1 MSKNPGA
8 PQLPKKELTRKQ
20 ISRAERETRNTRILL
35 LSVGGAVALAILLIG
50 FGILRESVLV
60 PNEPV
65 VTVGNQSIPTRE
77 FQQRV
82 RLERLSLIQEYNFY
96 QNIGLQDNASRTL
109 QQLNDRLGLGSQVI
123 SSLVDEALY
132 RQAAPELGVSVT
144 ADDVQTT
151 IEEDYRY
158 FRVTPTPQPTRTP
171 LPTPTASATITVTPQ
186 ATSTPAPTATPVT
199 LEAFNQLFRQRLDEL
214 SKLGIAE
221 ADYRRFIEGQLI
233 SNKVQEILSR
243 NVVTMTDQARFQY
256 IGASNP
262 EEIDQVQQAVA
273 KSGFDA
279 VYNQVLSSTFSITTV
294 TAIEFPYTPKDDLI
308 GSSQYG
314 QRFADAVFSTPISGT
329 FGVISD
335 TGGLAYYVGR
345 VLDRGVR
352 ELTSDGLRRA
362 QSNAIQTWLTDRRA
376 LVNVQVLKWED
387 RVPGDPALAATS
399 QTSP

>member
-1 MSKNPGA
+1 M
-8 PQLPKKELTRKQ
+8 PKKELTRKQ
-20 ISRAERETRNTRILL
+20 ISRAEREARNTRILL

-65 VTVGNQSIPTRE
+65 VTVGNQSILTRE

-96 QNIGLQDNASRTL
+96 QNIGLQDNAAQAL

-123 SSLVDEALY
+123 SALVDEALY
-132 RQAAPELGVSVT
+132 RQAAPELGVSVS
-144 ADDVQTT
+144 ADDVQKTL
-151 IEEDYRY
+151 EEDYRY
-158 FRVTPTPQPTRTP
+158 FRVTPTPEPTLTP

-199 LEAFNQLFRQRLDEL
+199 LEAFNQLLGQRLDEL

-233 SNKVQEILSR
+233 SNKVQQILAR
-243 NVVTMTDQARFQY
+243 DVLTMTDQARFQY
-256 IGASNP
+256 IGASSP
-262 EEIDQVQQAVA
+262 EEIDQVQQAIA
-273 KSGFDA
+273 KSGFEA
-279 VYNQVLSSTFSITTV
+279 VYDQVLSSTFSITTV
-294 TAIEFPYTPKDDLI
+294 TAIEFPYTPKDDLV
-308 GSSQYG
+308 GASQYG

-352 ELTSDGLRRA
+352 ELTSDGLQRA
-362 QSNAIQTWLTDRRA
+362 QSNAIQKWLTDRRA
-376 LVNVQVLKWED
+376 LLNVQVLKWDD
-387 RVPGDPALAATS
+387 RVPGDPALTSSS